1 MTLPKWF
8 RPRRSGEAPPPVSPL
23 IVILLPDNL
32 TSVLATEKDFQ
43 LRRPQEAKSH
53 YDVPAV
59 ETVFTPLRGGRIER
73 RTWTTRQPVQMA
85 IFDKIK
91 IRHSAVPISR
101 RSILKLRI

>member
-8 RPRRSGEAPPPVSPL
+8 RPRGSGEARPPVSPL
-23 IVILLPDNL
+23 VVILLPDKF

-59 ETVFTPLRGGRIER
+59 ETVFTTLRGGRIER
-73 RTWTTRQPVQMA
+73 RTWAIRQPVQMA
-85 IFDKIK
+85 IFEESN
-91 IRHSAVPISR
+91 IRHSTVPISR
-101 RSILKLRI
+101 RSILKLPI